1 MKMNNFSKI
10 VALSFLLFAGGKS
23 LNAQI
28 THQKIGDNPT
38 MISPTA
44 VLDIESTNKG
54 ILMPR
59 VNLTGTL
66 DQAPIPTAT
75 GVPANGLTVFN
86 LNTAGD
92 VTPGYY
98 YWSTPLAR
106 WVRVA
111 DQTSVTEPWRVQG
124 DTIDATL
131 NSQNIYQIG
140 RVSIGGDIP
149 SAQLAV
155 IGDMFQT
162 TQNSYPL
169 GVGELIKNSSIL
181 SGQNNLN
188 GNDGVFLTSGNN
200 FNYTARV
207 EVGDNGTG
215 QPGTYMA
222 VDNYVDNT
230 GLAGL
235 GVKYFDETSFGANDG
250 RFSAFVS
257 SVTSDKSSNSTWV
270 EDLVSTTVENASES
284 NTFNIGTSLI
294 SSSVYPSTRNDLS
307 VFSPSNFLYTDNFG
321 NFLSAPVSEINKNIY
336 NSNGT
341 VTAGANRNVFIPD
354 ATNLNFSGSDG
365 GSVYSFVESG
375 TIGMF
380 AYNDDG
386 RIEMATDGN
395 SSDISLETR
404 GAGSDIL
411 LQPNNTGNRFV
422 GIGTQVP
429 TEKLDIGAGNVRVRD
444 INTTIGAATDRIV
457 VADATGV
464 LKSVTA
470 ASLVTAN
477 NGLTKHA
484 TTGAI
489 QLGGDL
495 NRATNIATTISGT
508 TYPFSITGLPVGN
521 TSDYVMLNGFGT
533 GDLKIIT
540 KNDLVQEPWNVIGSP
555 AGTQATSNT
564 ESIYQMGNVA
574 IGATTIP
581 TITAGAT
588 TINPKFH
595 VAGDISTTGK
605 LWTTNS
611 VYADYVFDYYFDG
624 FSKIYEEYK
633 FKSLK
638 EVAEFIR
645 ENKHL
650 PGVTP
655 ISEIVTNEAGYT
667 IDLTQLSMQQ
677 LEKLEELYLHVIEM
691 NDTMMQKDQ
700 EIKALQNKTKELEE
714 RLMKLERL
722 IEKN

>member
-44 VLDIESTNKG
+44 VLDIESTTKG

-66 DQAPIPTAT
+66 DQAPIPTVVGA
-75 GVPANGLTVFN
+75 PANGLTVFN

-98 YWSTPLAR
+98 YWSTPLTK
-106 WVRVA
+106 WVRLA
-111 DQTSVTEPWRVQG
+111 DETTITTTNVLSSTGNTLTSVVNGVSDDAPIVNSISNTLVGTNLTTTVNGIPG
-124 DTIDATL
+124 D
-131 NSQNIYQIG
+131 
-140 RVSIGGDIP
+140 
-149 SAQLAV
+149 
-155 IGDMFQT
+155 
-162 TQNSYPL
+162 
-169 GVGELIKNSSIL
+169 
-181 SGQNNLN
+181 
-188 GNDGVFLTSGNN
+188 
-200 FNYTARV
+200 
-207 EVGDNGTG
+207 
-215 QPGTYMA
+215 A
-222 VDNYVDNT
+222 VD
-230 GLAGL
+230 LAGL
-235 GVKYFDETSFGANDG
+235 
-250 RFSAFVS
+250 
-257 SVTSDKSSNSTWV
+257 
-270 EDLVSTTVENASES
+270 
-284 NTFNIGTSLI
+284 NT
-294 SSSVYPSTRNDLS
+294 
-307 VFSPSNFLYTDNFG
+307 
-321 NFLSAPVSEINKNIY
+321 NIY
-336 NSNGT
+336 THSGT

-354 ATNLNFSGSDG
+354 ATNLNFNASEG

-375 TIGMF
+375 TIGSY
-380 AYNDDG
+380 AYEDDG
-386 RIEMATDGN
+386 RIELGTEGN
-395 SSDISLETR
+395 NSDISLTTI
-404 GAGSDIL
+404 GTNSNIL
-411 LQPNNTGNRFV
+411 LQPNAGNRFV
-422 GIGTQVP
+422 GIGVLTP
-429 TEKLDIGAGNVRVRD
+429 SEKLDLGAGNMRIRT
-444 INTTIGAATDRIV
+444 INTNIGAATDRIV
-457 VADATGV
+457 VADANGV

-470 ASLVTAN
+470 ASVVSAN

-521 TSDYVMLNGFGT
+521 TNDYVVLNGFGT

-540 KNDLVQEPWNVIGSP
+540 RSNLVQEPWNVIGSP
-555 AGTQATSNT
+555 AGTQATLNT
-564 ESIYQMGNVA
+564 ENIYQMGNVA

-581 TITAGAT
+581 TITAGPS
-588 TINPKFH
+588 TINPKLH

-624 FSKIYEEYK
+624 FSKIYEAYK

-655 ISEIVTNEAGYT
+655 ISEIVTNETGYT

-691 NDTMMQKDQ
+691 NDTMNQKDQ
-700 EIKALQNKTKELEE
+700 EIKDLQNKTKELEE